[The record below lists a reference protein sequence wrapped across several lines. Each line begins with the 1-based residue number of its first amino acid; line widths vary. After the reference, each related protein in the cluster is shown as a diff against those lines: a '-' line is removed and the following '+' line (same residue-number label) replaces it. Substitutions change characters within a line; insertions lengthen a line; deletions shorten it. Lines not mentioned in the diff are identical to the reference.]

1 MLLPT
6 DDSARPLL
14 VTADPDLLDQV
25 LQVAAAADVDVELA
39 PDVSTA
45 RLGWDR
51 GAGVVLGADIAPAV
65 AQAGLPVRGRLVVAT
80 TGPADPAVTASA
92 LALAAEVI
100 ALPAGSDVLLEVLR
114 STTGRPLARVIAVVP
129 GRGGAGAST
138 LACGLAVTAAV
149 EGRRTLLLDGD
160 PLGGGLD
167 LAMGAED
174 QSGPRWPDLAAL
186 QGPVTSLDLMDAL
199 PMTHDVTLLSYDRGP
214 VMAARPTA
222 MRAAL
227 ASVRP
232 WTDVVVADL
241 PRSLDASTEIVLRAA
256 DLTVLVVSADVR
268 SIAAAVRVASS
279 VRPVAKDVR
288 IVVRGPAP
296 SGLRG
301 ATVAGILDLDLVGRL
316 RNEPGLAH
324 AIEHGEPPARGGRG
338 PLADLSRTVLA
349 LLATLPAGEAGE
361 AAA

>member
-1 MLLPT
+1 MPLT
-6 DDSARPLL
+6 DDRARPLL
-14 VTADPDLLDQV
+14 VTADPDLLDLV
-25 LQVAAAADVDVELA
+25 LQVAAAAGVDVEVA
-39 PDVSTA
+39 PDVSAA
-45 RLGWDR
+45 RLRWDK
-51 GAGVVLGADIAPAV
+51 AIGVLLGADIAPAV
-65 AQAGLPVRGRLVVAT
+65 ARAGLAARHRLLVAS
-80 TGPADPAVTASA
+80 TGPVDPAVSACA
-92 LALAAEVI
+92 LALAAEVV
-100 ALPAGSDVLLEVLR
+100 ALPTGRAALLEFLLP
-114 STTGRPLARVIAVVP
+114 TTGRALAQVVAVVP

-149 EGRRTLLLDGD
+149 DGRRTLLLDGD

-174 QSGPRWPDLAAL
+174 APGPRWPALASL
-186 QGPVTSLDLMDAL
+186 QGPVTSADLVEAL

-214 VMAARPTA
+214 LMAAQPTA
-222 MRAAL
+222 MQAAL

-232 WTDVVVADL
+232 WTDVVVADV
-241 PRSLDASTEIVLRAA
+241 PRSLDAGTELVLRAA
-256 DLTVLVVSADVR
+256 DLTLLVVSADVR

-279 VRPVAKDVR
+279 LRLVADDVR
-288 IVVRGPAP
+288 VVVRGPAP

-301 ATVAGILDLDLVGRL
+301 ATVAGILGLELVGRL
-316 RNEPGLAH
+316 RSEPGLAH

-349 LLATLPAGEAGE
+349 ALATLPAGEAGG